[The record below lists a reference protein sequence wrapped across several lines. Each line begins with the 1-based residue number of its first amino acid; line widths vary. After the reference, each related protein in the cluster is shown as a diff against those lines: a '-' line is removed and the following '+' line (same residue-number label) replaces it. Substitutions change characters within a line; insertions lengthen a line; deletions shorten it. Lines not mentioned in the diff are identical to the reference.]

1 MLWMENLRKD
11 EAEEKDF
18 TQCWIC
24 RWKHTKHLLNFLLY
38 CCQNEGFIAEQLIW
52 FKCVPVKINQA
63 PNINLN
69 SHILFQADHLE
80 ILRLF
85 KFPKPDLSEPCEAQE
100 EGTPCLLIPAPPG
113 QIFKNNRNQT
123 LQMGEYIG
131 TIYWTMLEPKTPSE
145 EEKWNLK
152 LAGNHKIA

>member
-1 MLWMENLRKD
+1 M
-11 EAEEKDF
+11 
-18 TQCWIC
+18 
-24 RWKHTKHLLNFLLY
+24 
-38 CCQNEGFIAEQLIW
+38 
-52 FKCVPVKINQA
+52 KINQA

-131 TIYWTMLEPKTPSE
+131 TIYWTMLEPKTPPE

-152 LAGNHKIA
+152 LAEKTHDCFNKGKQ